1 MRYKVVGNH
10 AVDGVGTGGSVVIDD
25 PDRARYLIRAG
36 HLAKPKPA
44 PKKDEEVSD
53 GDLRTD

>member
-1 MRYKVVGNH
+1 MRFKVVGPH
-10 AVDGVGTGGSVVIDD
+10 AVDGVGTGGNVKIDD

-36 HLAKPKPA
+36 HLAKPA
-44 PKKDEEVSD
+44 PKKEEVSD